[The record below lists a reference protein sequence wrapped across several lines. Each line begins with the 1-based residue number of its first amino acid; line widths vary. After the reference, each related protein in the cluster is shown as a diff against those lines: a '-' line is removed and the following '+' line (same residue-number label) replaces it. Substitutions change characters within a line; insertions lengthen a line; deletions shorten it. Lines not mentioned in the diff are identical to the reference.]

1 MYAFGV
7 SPYIS
12 FSYVCIPSLV
22 NFTHLLG
29 WEPVAAVTA
38 LWHGSNEQRAV
49 AAVPGLLWQ
58 CSSSGSAGSR
68 QLSEIHGKIKK
79 EQDISPLLI
88 RVSKHKLWLDARS
101 CSEMGSAK
109 SDGVDSAEEEAVV
122 LLIICIAS
130 QGKHCVFFY
139 NPL

>member
-1 MYAFGV
+1 MYAFRV
-7 SPYIS
+7 S
-12 FSYVCIPSLV
+12 FSYVHIPSLV

-29 WEPVAAVTA
+29 WEPVAAVPA
-38 LWHGSNEQRAV
+38 LWRGSNEQRAA
-49 AAVPGLLWQ
+49 AAVSGLLWQ
-58 CSSSGSAGSR
+58 CSSGSAGSR

-79 EQDISPLLI
+79 EQGIFPLLI
-88 RVSKHKLWLDARS
+88 RVSKHKLWSDARS

-109 SDGVDSAEEEAVV
+109 SDGVESAEEAVV

-130 QGKHCVFFY
+130 RGKHCVFFY